1 MLSNLTLKK
10 SKQTEKLK
18 VITAFQCGTL
28 WFIIAK
34 NQVNFGSNMTF
45 LKNLWFKFRLLKD
58 NSMLMIN
65 SMDFA
70 SDLQK
75 NREM

>member
-34 NQVNFGSNMTF
+34 NQVKFGSNMTF
-45 LKNLWFKFRLLKD
+45 FKESLV
-58 NSMLMIN
+58 
-65 SMDFA
+65 
-70 SDLQK
+70 
-75 NREM
+75 